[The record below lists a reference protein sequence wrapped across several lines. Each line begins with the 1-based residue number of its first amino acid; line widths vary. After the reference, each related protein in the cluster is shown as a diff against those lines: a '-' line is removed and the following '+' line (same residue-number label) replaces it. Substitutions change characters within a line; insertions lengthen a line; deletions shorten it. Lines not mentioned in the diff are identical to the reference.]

1 MKTIFY
7 SKDVQFELSD
17 EEYNKALLVW
27 NSGQKA
33 FISRLGVSL
42 SSFYIWAGNKPVDSF
57 PNRKQNRDGYWCVDR
72 FNNNDWR
79 LEDNQDVKVSLSY
92 YPELRNSYGEEKKEY
107 LGEGNS
113 KFAKQLSDKL
123 D

>member
-1 MKTIFY
+1 MKTVFY
-7 SKDVQFELSD
+7 SKDIQFELTE

-27 NSGQKA
+27 NNGQKA

-42 SSFYIWAGNKPVDSF
+42 SPLYIWAGNKPVSEYQS
-57 PNRKQNRDGYWCVDR
+57 RKLNSDKQWCVDR
-72 FNNNDWR
+72 FGNNDWR
-79 LEDNQDVKVSLSY
+79 LENDQDVKVNLHY

-107 LGEGNS
+107 LGEGDS
-113 KFAKQLSDKL
+113 KFAKQLSGKL